1 MHLNNTKF
9 ERNSSLEY
17 YHMTCIGKQN
27 IQAKEVYWNKR
38 KFSSRIY
45 RLLSFMSLQGGSTL
59 RSNPFYTAFL
69 TEKVPLSYAFLSCLP
84 WKMVRLLHLLKP
96 VRETSNIQLRCI
108 CLKHILMY
116 ITEVTKFPTIS
127 HISYS
132 WNSYPSTYMW
142 PKKALL
148 LSEAST

>member
-1 MHLNNTKF
+1 MSIYKPVYSLYVLFSQWRSQGNLTLCLLCIHMHLNNTKF

-27 IQAKEVYWNKR
+27 VQAKEVYWNKR

-69 TEKVPLSYAFLSCLP
+69 TEKVPLSYTFLSCP
-84 WKMVRLLHLLKP
+84 PSKMARLFHFLKP
-96 VRETSNIQLRCI
+96 LREV
-108 CLKHILMY
+108 Y
-116 ITEVTKFPTIS
+116 
-127 HISYS
+127 
-132 WNSYPSTYMW
+132 
-142 PKKALL
+142 
-148 LSEAST
+148 